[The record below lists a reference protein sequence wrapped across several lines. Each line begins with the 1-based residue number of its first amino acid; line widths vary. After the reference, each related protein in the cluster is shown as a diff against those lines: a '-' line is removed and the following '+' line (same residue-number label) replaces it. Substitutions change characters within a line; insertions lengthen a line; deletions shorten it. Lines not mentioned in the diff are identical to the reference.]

1 MRREKGEILAFD
13 FAVRAD
19 CHACKDASRDECV
32 EGDGQDKLRAH
43 LSHLSQKFQTG
54 LPFSISRQQSEE
66 DPLPPGSTYK
76 LRGAVNETTS
86 FTAPAE
92 SRIRISPD
100 RAHMRLSA

>member
-1 MRREKGEILAFD
+1 MRRQKGEILAFD
-13 FAVRAD
+13 FAKCAD
-19 CHACKDASRDECV
+19 RRACKDASRDEC

-54 LPFSISRQQSEE
+54 LPFSISGQQSEE

-86 FTAPAE
+86 STAPAE

-100 RAHMRLSA
+100 RARIRLSA

>member
-54 LPFSISRQQSEE
+54 LPFSISGQQSDVAPSYDIQREQ
-66 DPLPPGSTYK
+66 DTLPGARARGCE
-76 LRGAVNETTS
+76 LRDR
-86 FTAPAE
+86 
-92 SRIRISPD
+92 SRL
-100 RAHMRLSA
+100 RL